1 LAQLPDSR
9 AEAVIEIHEGIG
21 GPQLLP
27 QFLARHRLAGT
38 LQQQAKDL
46 EGLLLNLDPESVF
59 AQVAGAQVG
68 LERSEANGLM
78 PGGRMNGDLLPMERV

>member
-21 GPQLLP
+21 RPQLLP
-27 QFLARHRLAGT
+27 QFLARHCLTGT
-38 LQQQAKDL
+38 LQQEAEDL
-46 EGLLLNLDPESVF
+46 EGLLLNLDPEPVF

-68 LERSEANGLM
+68 LERSEANSAMLA
-78 PGGRMNGDLLPMERV
+78 GRMNADLLPMQRV